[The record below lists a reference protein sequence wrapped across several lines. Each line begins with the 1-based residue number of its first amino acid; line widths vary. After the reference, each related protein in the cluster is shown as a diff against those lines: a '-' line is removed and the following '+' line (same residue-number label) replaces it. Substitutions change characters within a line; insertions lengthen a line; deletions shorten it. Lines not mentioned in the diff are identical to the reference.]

1 MRAVPSA
8 GFLREFDRLSAALQ
22 RKVTTTL
29 VRFSENPR
37 HPSLRLEKLHG
48 KEELWSIRVTRG
60 VRITLT
66 IEGDE
71 AILRHV
77 GQHDD
82 VYRR

>member
-8 GFLREFDRLSAALQ
+8 GFLREFDRLSADLQ

-48 KEELWSIRVTRG
+48 KEEL
-60 VRITLT
+60 
-66 IEGDE
+66 
-71 AILRHV
+71 
-77 GQHDD
+77 
-82 VYRR
+82 